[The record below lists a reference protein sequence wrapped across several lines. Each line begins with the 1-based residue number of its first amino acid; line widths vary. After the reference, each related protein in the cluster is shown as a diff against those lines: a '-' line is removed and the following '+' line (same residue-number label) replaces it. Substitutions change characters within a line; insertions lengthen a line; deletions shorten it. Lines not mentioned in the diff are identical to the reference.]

1 MWAVLVDLAAM
12 EVVVV
17 RVVGL
22 KDVPIGIARPGAS
35 EIGMVKE
42 DSSEGNGDR

>member
-1 MWAVLVDLAAM
+1 M
-12 EVVVV
+12 VVVV
-17 RVVGL
+17 MVVRL

-42 DSSEGNGDR
+42 DSSEGNEER